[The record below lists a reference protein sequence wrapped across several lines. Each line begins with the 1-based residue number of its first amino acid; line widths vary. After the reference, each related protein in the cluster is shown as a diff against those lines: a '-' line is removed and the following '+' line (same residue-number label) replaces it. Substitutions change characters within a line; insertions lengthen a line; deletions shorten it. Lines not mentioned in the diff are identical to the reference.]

1 MSLTFRRADASD
13 YDKIE
18 DLVIDSFEAITW
30 FKTAEARY
38 GPLNGQGWRVRWQKR
53 LRKAFD
59 SQIVQLGE
67 IGGEIVTYTS
77 GTYDADTRLAY
88 VDLLAVDNRRQDKG
102 YGRVALRAMLR
113 LMKELG
119 AEHVH
124 LECLSDNDV
133 GNRLYESEGFE
144 EAARSIHWFLKIP

>member
-1 MSLTFRRADASD
+1 MHNHRVGVRHYTGDGVPGDF
-13 YDKIE
+13 
-18 DLVIDSFEAITW
+18 AI
-30 FKTAEARY
+30 A
-38 GPLNGQGWRVRWQKR
+38 PV
-53 LRKAFD
+53 
-59 SQIVQLGE
+59 V
-67 IGGEIVTYTS
+67 
-77 GTYDADTRLAY
+77 TRLAY
-88 VDLLAVDNRRQDKG
+88 VDLLAVDNRRQGKG